1 MIQGILFLSII
12 ILSIQRP
19 YRQEI
24 SPHPVRWKHCSPFF
38 AKPQAMKSKRL
49 SQSLNAFLISERWH
63 HAVQLSC
70 GYLEKGRIWPPVP
83 EMRHFKLVLTTA

>member
-1 MIQGILFLSII
+1 METLLTFLCKTTGNEIQAI
-12 ILSIQRP
+12 
-19 YRQEI
+19 
-24 SPHPVRWKHCSPFF
+24 
-38 AKPQAMKSKRL
+38 KPK
-49 SQSLNAFLISERWH
+49 LNAFLISERWH